1 MATRKAPST
10 KLRKDA
16 AEVAFEVVQAAIG
29 EGPRPE
35 PPGVRE
41 KNPEAVR
48 RGAKGG
54 AKGGYARGMKLSQS
68 RLHKSAKKAAK
79 ARWQRKK

>member
-1 MATRKAPST
+1 MPKKPSKP

-16 AEVAFEVVQAAIG
+16 AETAWAVVQAAIG

-35 PPGVRE
+35 PPGKRE
-41 KNPEAVR
+41 KYPEAVE

-54 AKGGYARGMKLSQS
+54 KTRAAKLSK
-68 RLHKSAKKAAK
+68 RAKKTSAKKAAQ
-79 ARWQRKK
+79 ARWKKV